1 MIIYYPIAKSAKF
14 YFFYQFLKIILLIVI
29 FSNYCY
35 AACRQYIWWVYGKL
49 GRKRRKI
56 IPACVVLATRK
67 QFPEA
72 DGNHTGFK
80 DPSITEL
87 DLTFFE

>member
-1 MIIYYPIAKSAKF
+1 MVIYYAITKSGKF
-14 YFFYQFLKIILLIVI
+14 YFFYLSVFKKLLIVI

-35 AACRQYIWWVYGKL
+35 GAYRQYIWWVYGRL
-49 GRKRRKI
+49 GRKRRKV
-56 IPACVVLATRK
+56 IPACVVLAIQK

-72 DGNHTGFK
+72 DGNYTGFK

-87 DLTFFE
+87 DLAFFE